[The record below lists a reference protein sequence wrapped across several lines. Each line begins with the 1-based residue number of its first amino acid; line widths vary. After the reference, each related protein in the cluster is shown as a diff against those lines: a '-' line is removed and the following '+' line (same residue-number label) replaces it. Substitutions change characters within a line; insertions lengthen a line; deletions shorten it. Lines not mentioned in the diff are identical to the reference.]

1 MHEHRHLFPIIRMCE
16 VLEVSEKGYAN
27 WRKRGK
33 SQRKQDDEFLT
44 ERIEDAYY
52 QHKGHY
58 GSPRI
63 RAELKVQGI
72 DCGRRRVARLMRE
85 KQLSAR
91 KKQRKVRTTD
101 SNHDFPIAPNL
112 LEQDFT
118 ADAPNKKWMTDF
130 TYIETREGWLFLAG
144 VLDAYSRKI
153 IGWSMSEHH
162 DAELVKAALRMAL
175 LQRQPG
181 ADLVHHLDRGS
192 EYASTSYQMLLR
204 EQNIQVSMSKKGDCY
219 DNAMIESFWAT
230 LKEECSEKR
239 SFSSRDEAKTAIF
252 EYIEVYYNRKRRH
265 SSLGYVSPVHYEKQG
280 EQRNREKVASLD
292 K

>member
-1 MHEHRHLFPIIRMCE
+1 MCQ

-33 SQRKQDDEFLT
+33 SQRKRDDEFLT

-52 QHKGHY
+52 EHRGHY

-63 RAELKVQGI
+63 YAELKTQGMY
-72 DCGRRRVARLMRE
+72 CSRKRVARLMRE
-85 KQLSAR
+85 HQLSAR
-91 KKQRKVRTTD
+91 KKRRKVRTTN
-101 SNHDFPIAPNL
+101 SKHQFPVAPNL

-118 ADAPNKKWMTDF
+118 TSAPNKKWLTDF

-153 IGWSMSEHH
+153 VGWSMSEHH
-162 DAELVKAALRMAL
+162 DAELVKAALHMAL

-181 ADLVHHLDRGS
+181 AGLVHHSDRGS
-192 EYASTSYQMLLR
+192 EYASTSYQLLLR

-230 LKEECSEKR
+230 VKEEGIGETI
-239 SFSSRDEAKTAIF
+239 FSTRNEAKTAIF

-265 SSLGYVSPVHYEKQG
+265 SSLGYLSPVHYEQQG
-280 EQRNREKVASLD
+280 EKKENSIS
-292 K
+292 

>member
-1 MHEHRHLFPIIRMCE
+1 MCP

-33 SQRKQDDEFLT
+33 SQRKRDEEFLT

-52 QHKGHY
+52 ENRGHY

-63 RAELKVQGI
+63 YAELKTQGI
-72 DCGRRRVARLMRE
+72 YCSRKRVARLMRE
-85 KQLSAR
+85 HQLSAR
-91 KKQRKVRTTD
+91 KKRRKVRTTN
-101 SNHDFPIAPNL
+101 SKHQFPVAPNL

-118 ADAPNKKWMTDF
+118 ASAPNKKWLTDF
-130 TYIETREGWLFLAG
+130 TSIETREGWLFLAG

-153 IGWSMSEHH
+153 VGWSMSEHH
-162 DAELVKAALRMAL
+162 DAELVKAALHMAL

-181 ADLVHHLDRGS
+181 AGLVHHSDRGS
-192 EYASTSYQMLLR
+192 EYASTSYQLLLR

-230 LKEECSEKR
+230 VKEEGIGETI
-239 SFSSRDEAKTAIF
+239 FSTRNEAKTAMF
-252 EYIEVYYNRKRRH
+252 EYIEVYYNRKRRP
-265 SSLGYVSPVHYEKQG
+265 SSLGYLSPVHYEKQG
-280 EQRNREKVASLD
+280 EKKESSIS
-292 K
+292 